1 MAKHC
6 IRIAG
11 IVGSSPARS
20 TMKKLLLVNKKDKV
34 IGFETK
40 ENCHQGKGILHR
52 AFSVYIFDDKARF
65 LIQQRSKFK
74 PLWPFY
80 WANTCCSHPRKG
92 EEYIEAGE
100 RRLKEEFGFTC
111 SLRMIDK
118 FQYQAKYKDV
128 GSENE
133 MCAILI
139 GEHNGKIKADS
150 KEIAD
155 WKWVNVNKLQNDF
168 KKNPDEYAPWLKIGL
183 KRYLKIKKKELKHKE
198 DLGLFLKQTA
208 VMVNP
213 IIQELLESYVDKK
226 FHKLINYQA
235 AAGGKRF
242 RPALTI
248 ISSKL
253 LGGKIKDVLYPAS
266 GLEILHN
273 STLIVD
279 DIIDHSHLRRNKPT
293 VWFKFGQSIAECMG
307 VDYLAAA
314 FEGANHSK
322 NPAMISEIFA
332 KTLKTVINGEILDI
346 LFEQQGRREEPYVV
360 KNRYHKITKQK
371 YYEMIGRKTAS
382 LAQSCCEVGGI
393 CAGASSK
400 RLKTLKDYGFN
411 LGMAFQ
417 VRDDVLD
424 IFGDEKKFGKKIGKD
439 IEERK
444 LGNIVILSALTELS
458 KSDEEKILKIIKK
471 KKIKNKDIKEAIK
484 LIKKTRARE
493 KACNLAQEF
502 STKAKEQLKLLP
514 QNKWNKA
521 LESLADFVV
530 QRET

>member
-1 MAKHC
+1 
-6 IRIAG
+6 
-11 IVGSSPARS
+11 
-20 TMKKLLLVNKKDKV
+20 MKKLLLVDKKDKV

-40 ENCHQGKGILHR
+40 EKCHQGKGILHR
-52 AFSVYIFDDKARF
+52 AFSVYIFNDKGQL

-74 PLWPFY
+74 PLWPLY
-80 WANTCCSHPRKG
+80 WWAPTCCSHPRKG
-92 EEYIEAGE
+92 EEYIDAGE

-111 SLRMIDK
+111 SLKMIDK
-118 FQYQAKYKDV
+118 FQYHAKYKDV

-139 GEHNGKIKADS
+139 GRYNGKTKANS
-150 KEIAD
+150 KEISD
-155 WKWVNVNKLQNDF
+155 WKWVSVSKLQNDF
-168 KKNPDEYAPWLKIGL
+168 KKNPDKYVLWLKTGL
-183 KRYLKIKKKELKHKE
+183 KRYLKIKKEEEKNKKELS
-198 DLGLFLKQTA
+198 LFLKETA
-208 VMVNP
+208 AMVNP

-226 FHKLINYQA
+226 FHELINYQA
-235 AAGGKRF
+235 ATGGKRF

-248 ISSKL
+248 ISSKV

-279 DIIDHSHLRRNKPT
+279 DIIDHSQLRRNKPT

-322 NPAMISEIFA
+322 KPAMISEIFA

-346 LFEQQGRREEPYVV
+346 LFEQHGRQEEPYVI

-393 CAGASSK
+393 CAKASGR

-417 VRDDVLD
+417 IRDDVLD

-444 LGNIVILSALTELS
+444 LGNIVILFALIELS
-458 KSDEEKILKIIKK
+458 RSGKEKFLRIIRKK
-471 KKIKNKDIKEAIK
+471 EIRNKDIKEAMK
-484 LIKKTRARE
+484 LIKKTRAHE
-493 KACNLAQEF
+493 KACGLAEDF
-502 STKAKEQLKLLP
+502 AAKAKEQLKLLP

-521 LESLADFVV
+521 LKGLADFAV
-530 QRET
+530 QREK